1 MLIILTLIVTH
12 DHVDFDAL
20 AAAVGASK
28 LYPGGKIALP
38 EPLHANVQAF
48 VNLHRDLL
56 PLREAGRSPAPPST
70 AVVVDTRKKARLGPY
85 LEEVEQAKKIYI
97 YDHHPPGDDDLT
109 GEALAENVG
118 AVTTLLV
125 EQIRRK
131 GIPLN
136 KLEATLMVLGI
147 YEDTGCLAYRS
158 TTPRDVAAAA
168 YLWASGI
175 QPDLIQ
181 EYLRMPLTSAQK
193 ALLEKLIQDS
203 EFYHIQHRRLLLST
217 ASMDEYVRGAAGLFR
232 YLQDLEEVDLAVIL
246 VQMEQSIYL
255 AARSLV
261 DDLNLVE
268 LLGPLGVK
276 GHPGA
281 VAGSLRNSSLEEV
294 KVQLLELLEQ
304 FLPPAATVRQAA
316 SSPVE
321 LIDSSFTVAQASDF
335 LYEKGISGCPV
346 MEEGRLVGIISRRD
360 LQKAARSNLTHA
372 PVKAFMRRPVVT
384 VSPGDSL
391 TAVRRLMAEKN
402 IGRVPV
408 VGADGK
414 IEGIVTRSDILRA
427 LYTLDR
433 RNPSLADPGDILKI
447 RTHPEIMQ
455 VDNLAA
461 LIAEN
466 LPARL
471 QSLLLLIGQ
480 RAAKGESTVYLVGGV
495 IRDLLLGCP
504 APQDL
509 DFVVIPDA
517 IAFARELQSFLDGTL
532 KIFEQFGTASLF
544 LKDGLRLDLVT
555 ARKEFYAA
563 PAALPRVESSSL
575 KNDLYRRDFTINT
588 LACSLMPDSYGQ
600 LFDFFNGREDLSQGI
615 IRSLYNLSF
624 VDDPLRIIRAA
635 RFEVRFGFTIEE
647 NTLTLI
653 EKAVKSKVLEKLSR
667 QRLNQELSLVYR
679 EADPPRV
686 LKRLAELGALPSL
699 YYRLQPTVKTWRR
712 LGRIREALQWA
723 SLRQWRTP
731 PDPELVYLCGLLYD
745 LDPEASSAIM
755 RRLQFSRQRT
765 EAVLSS
771 CRTVPEVLKE
781 LCGEKL
787 SHSAVVN
794 RLDPL
799 PGEALVLLYA
809 EAPERAIKDYVQLY
823 LDSLQHVR
831 PRLRGGDL
839 KQLGLEPGP
848 LYGIIMDKLREAILD
863 GKVRTPAEER
873 EFIAWFLDRL
883 IGKEG
888 AGDA

>member
-1 MLIILTLIVTH
+1 LTLIVTH

-48 VNLHRDLL
+48 VNRHRHLL
-56 PLREAGRSPAPPST
+56 PLREAGQAPGSPGT
-70 AVVVDTRKKARLGPY
+70 AVIVDTRQKSRLGPY
-85 LEEVEQAKKIYI
+85 LEEVEQAAKIYI
-97 YDHHPPGDDDLT
+97 YDHHPPGEDDLV
-109 GEALAENVG
+109 GEALVKNVG
-118 AVTTLLV
+118 AATTLLV
-125 EQIRRK
+125 EQIRQK

-147 YEDTGCLAYRS
+147 YEDTGCLTYS
-158 TTPRDVAAAA
+158 TTTARDVTAAA

-181 EYLRMPLTSAQK
+181 EYLRPPLIAAQK

-203 EFYHIQHRRLLLST
+203 EYYHIQHRRLLLSS
-217 ASMDEYVRGAAGLFR
+217 ASMDDYARGAASLFR

-246 VQMEQSIYL
+246 VPMEQSIYL

-261 DDLNLVE
+261 DDLNLAE

-276 GHPGA
+276 GHSGA
-281 VAGSLRNSSLEEV
+281 VTASLNNSSLEEV
-294 KVQLLELLEQ
+294 KEQLLELLEQ
-304 FLPPAATVRQAA
+304 FLPPVATARQAA
-316 SSPVE
+316 SFPVE
-321 LIDSSFTVAQASDF
+321 LIDSSFTVARASEF

-360 LQKAARSNLTHA
+360 LQKAARSNLAHA
-372 PVKAFMRRPVVT
+372 QVKAFMRRPVIT

-414 IEGIVTRSDILRA
+414 LEGIVTRSDVLRA
-427 LYTLDR
+427 LYALDKR
-433 RNPSLADPGDILKI
+433 GRSPTSPGEILKT
-447 RTHPEIMQ
+447 RGTPEIMQ

-461 LIAEN
+461 FIAEN

-480 RAAKGESTVYLVGGV
+480 RAARGESMVYLVGGV

-504 APQDL
+504 ASQDL

-517 IAFARELQSFLDGTL
+517 IAFARELQSFLGGTL

-544 LKDGLRLDLVT
+544 LPDGPRLDLVT

-563 PAALPRVESSSL
+563 PAALPKVESSSL
-575 KNDLYRRDFTINT
+575 RNDLYRRDFTINT

-600 LFDFFNGREDLSQGI
+600 LFDFFNGREDLSKGI

-647 NTLTLI
+647 NTLLLI
-653 EKAVKSKVLEKLSR
+653 EKAVKGKVLEKLSR

-745 LDPEASSAIM
+745 LDPEASSVIM

-765 EAVLSS
+765 ETVLGS
-771 CRTVPEVLKE
+771 CRIVPEVLKE

-787 SHSAVVN
+787 RHSTIVGC
-794 RLDPL
+794 LEPL

-809 EAPERAIKDYVQLY
+809 EAPDRAVKDYVQLY

-831 PRLRGGDL
+831 PRLKGGDL
-839 KQLGLEPGP
+839 KQFGLEPGP
-848 LYGIIMDKLREAILD
+848 LYGRIMDKLRGAILD

-873 EFIAWFLDRL
+873 EYIAWFLGQL
-883 IGKEG
+883 KGKEG
-888 AGDA
+888 